1 MSVHSR
7 CNLQSICTV
16 RCLTL
21 KTVGKIYEIRSRPTL
36 VPSRLR
42 VLACVKFLSLTC
54 ETLRPPVLRLRIPTY
69 LILKLNL
76 CCVRLRA
83 PSSYTYS
90 STLTIGVLT
99 YY

>member
-54 ETLRPPVLRLRIPTY
+54 ETLRPPHGSPV
-69 LILKLNL
+69 
-76 CCVRLRA
+76 A
-83 PSSYTYS
+83 YS
-90 STLTIGVLT
+90 HLPDPEA
-99 YY
+99 